1 MIAIA
6 SVVLVITPISWIL
19 LHQPQNDDADASEPL
34 VTRTDDTYV
43 TPTTKPSTPPVP
55 RPTTPKATPTP
66 TPTDSATPT
75 STPSTTEPTDD
86 PTTAPT
92 EQGTTAP
99 TAPPSTQRPTKT
111 KPSTTTSTSPPPPV
125 ADGGMT
131 ADELQL
137 FNMLDSART
146 SNGCA
151 PLEQD
156 PNLTD
161 RARSDATSRTKSD
174 SKLNASGASMTAAG
188 GDEWT
193 AQDAY
198 NQMMA
203 QSKSTVLNCNLTT
216 LGVGKAV
223 KPYCDS
229 IGLFGICIGSTVN
242 RVSWVADFT

>member
-1 MIAIA
+1 
-6 SVVLVITPISWIL
+6 VITPISWIL

-43 TPTTKPSTPPVP
+43 TPTATTPPVT

-111 KPSTTTSTSPPPPV
+111 KPSTTMSTSPPPPA
-125 ADGGMT
+125 ADGQMT

-137 FNMLDSART
+137 FNMIDQARI

-161 RARSDATSRTKSD
+161 RARSDATGRTKSD

-216 LGVGKAV
+216 LGVGKAE
-223 KPYCDS
+223 KEYCKVLLCLTGTTD
-229 IGLFGICIGSTVN
+229 